1 MSRAC
6 CYSVSQWRK
15 IAVYVLKHD
24 YVNVRLYS
32 LHNPHH
38 TGDIENHKQHTDDL
52 ELMAL
57 FPSHLVLVQFFRL
70 TNTRWV
76 VVCTIRV
83 RSLPFKDQ
91 ISEDI
96 VTKQLNF

>member
-1 MSRAC
+1 MPAC
-6 CYSVSQWRK
+6 IK
-15 IAVYVLKHD
+15 I
-24 YVNVRLYS
+24 
-32 LHNPHH
+32 HNLHH
-38 TGDIENHKQHTDDL
+38 TGDIENHKQHTADL
-52 ELMAL
+52 ELVAL

-76 VVCTIRV
+76 VVCTFRL

-96 VTKQLNF
+96 MTKQLNF